1 MNIKESLAS
10 NLKRESILI
19 TGGAG
24 FLGNKVVQCFMEN
37 GFGSE
42 CVRGQKAKPNNVY
55 INRSVLFDLT
65 IESHVS
71 ELFCRLSP
79 TVVIHLAAA
88 VGGIGANQKT
98 PGSFFYKNAM
108 MGILMQEYARRHNV
122 KKFVTVGTVCSY
134 PKFTKAPFKES
145 DIWNGYPEETNAAY
159 GIAKKALLVQSQAY
173 RQEYGFNGIHLL
185 PANLYGPLDNFDDN
199 TSHVIPAIIKRI
211 HDAVINNKDHVV
223 IWGDGSPTR
232 EFLYV
237 DDAAKGIVQAT
248 STYDG
253 SEPINL
259 GSGREISIK
268 DLALKVARLIG
279 YEGQIRFD
287 PTKPNGQPRR
297 CLDST
302 QAALQFNFESATDL
316 DSGLK
321 TTIEWYVKH
330 TSSIGA
336 DRNK

>member
-1 MNIKESLAS
+1 MNIKENLAS

-42 CVRGQKAKPNNVY
+42 CVRGQKAMPNNVY

-65 IESHVS
+65 IETHVS
-71 ELFCRLSP
+71 ELFSRLSP

-134 PKFTKAPFKES
+134 PKFTTAPFKES

-159 GIAKKALLVQSQAY
+159 GIAKKSLLVQSQAY

-211 HDAVINNKDHVV
+211 YEAVKNNTEQVV

-248 STYDG
+248 SVYDG

-259 GSGREISIK
+259 GTGREISIK
-268 DLALKVARLIG
+268 DLAAKIAQLMDYK
-279 YEGQIRFD
+279 GQIKFD
-287 PTKPNGQPRR
+287 PSKPNGQPRR

-302 QAALQFNFESATDL
+302 QAALQFNFDPSTDL

-321 TTIEWYVKH
+321 TTIEWYIKH
-330 TSSIGA
+330 TSTTGA
-336 DRNK
+336 NR

>member
-1 MNIKESLAS
+1 MNIKESLAN

-24 FLGNKVVQCFMEN
+24 FLGNKVAQCFMEH

-55 INRSVLFDLT
+55 INRSILFDLT
-65 IESHVS
+65 IENHVS
-71 ELFCRLSP
+71 ELFSRLSP

-108 MGILMQEYARRHNV
+108 MGILMQEYARRNNV
-122 KKFVTVGTVCSY
+122 KKFVTIGTVCSY
-134 PKFTKAPFKES
+134 PKFAAPPFKES

-211 HDAVINNKDHVV
+211 YEAIINKIDLVT

-232 EFLYV
+232 DFLYV
-237 DDAAKGIVQAT
+237 DDAAKAIVQAT
-248 STYDG
+248 SMYDG
-253 SEPINL
+253 PEPINL

-268 DLALKVARLIG
+268 DLSLKIAELMDYKGSIA
-279 YEGQIRFD
+279 FD
-287 PTKPNGQPRR
+287 ASKPNGQPRR

-302 QAALQFNFESATDL
+302 QAALKFDFKPNTSLE
-316 DSGLK
+316 SGLK
-321 TTIEWYVKH
+321 TTIDWYINH
-330 TSSIGA
+330 ISSLGA
-336 DRNK
+336 DRK

>member
-1 MNIKESLAS
+1 MNIKENLAN

-71 ELFCRLSP
+71 ELFSRLSP
-79 TVVIHLAAA
+79 TIVIHLAAA

-98 PGSFFYKNAM
+98 PGAFFYKNAM
-108 MGILMQEYARRHNV
+108 MGILLQEYARRHNV
-122 KKFVTVGTVCSY
+122 KKFVTIGTVCSY
-134 PKFTKAPFKES
+134 PKFTPSPFKES
-145 DIWNGYPEETNAAY
+145 DLWNGYPEETNAAY

-185 PANLYGPLDNFDDN
+185 PANLYGPLDNFEND

-211 HDAVINNKDHVV
+211 YEAKRDKIDHITV
-223 IWGDGSPTR
+223 WGDGSPTR

-237 DDAAKGIVQAT
+237 DDAARGIVQAT
-248 STYDG
+248 ATYNG

-268 DLALKVARLIG
+268 DLTSKIAQLMG
-279 YEGQIRFD
+279 YEGFIKYD
-287 PTKPNGQPRR
+287 NTKPNGQPRR
-297 CLDST
+297 SLDST
-302 QAALQFNFESATDL
+302 QAALKFNYEATTDL

-321 TTIEWYVKH
+321 LTIDWYIDH
-330 TSSIGA
+330 SSSIGA
-336 DRNK
+336 DRK

>member
-1 MNIKESLAS
+1 MNIKESLAN

-24 FLGNKVVQCFMEN
+24 FLGNKVAQCFMEN

-42 CVRGQKAKPNNVY
+42 FVRGQKAKPNNVY

-71 ELFCRLSP
+71 ELFSRLSP

-122 KKFVTVGTVCSY
+122 RKFVTVGTVCSY
-134 PKFTKAPFKES
+134 PKFTASPFKES

-185 PANLYGPLDNFDDN
+185 PANLYGPLDNFDDS
-199 TSHVIPAIIKRI
+199 TSHVIPAIIKKVYE
-211 HDAVINNKDHVV
+211 AKSNNVDHVV
-223 IWGDGSPTR
+223 VWGDGSPTR

-248 STYDG
+248 AVYDDP
-253 SEPINL
+253 EPINL

-268 DLALKVARLIG
+268 DLTIKIAKLME
-279 YEGQIRFD
+279 YEGQIKYD
-287 PTKPNGQPRR
+287 TSKPNGQPRR
-297 CLDST
+297 SLDST
-302 QAALQFNFESATDL
+302 QAALKFNFEATTDL

-321 TTIEWYVKH
+321 ITINWYINH
-330 TSSIGA
+330 ITSIGA
-336 DRNK
+336 DRK